1 MKKNTKYLSILYC
14 YSLQQNIIYSLHP
27 ATILTHT
34 IACSHIFFSEIKHW
48 YSQKDLRSQINSP
61 YNIKGAEVP
70 NYWRQFIKFNQE
82 SCKQLIKCGLS
93 EQFLFSLWL
102 VFLKHVY
109 ILNYELPSDWI
120 VSPLCKQIT
129 PEKKKK
135 QYRFISG
142 GNKRRILTLCAMI
155 PSLSSSARRLINSS
169 SFSLCFLLAFVQLS
183 CKL

>member
-135 QYRFISG
+135 NNID
-142 GNKRRILTLCAMI
+142 
-155 PSLSSSARRLINSS
+155 
-169 SFSLCFLLAFVQLS
+169 SFLGETKEEYSPCVP
-183 CKL
+183 